1 MSFTLPQILG
11 DLQPMVLLFVALGAF
26 FSAMFH
32 SVAGF
37 GGGLILSGMLA
48 PAIGIKAVVP
58 VIAVSLLVSHTSR
71 VWAFRRGF
79 RWPVYR
85 DVMTTAFPCI
95 VLGAAVYAYLP
106 VNAIA
111 ALLGAFLIGTIPL
124 RRLMKQHNY
133 QVGRRSLLGVGVP
146 FGLLSGS
153 TVGAGMILA
162 PFLLAVGLAGEALMG
177 TMAAV
182 ALTMNLTKAA
192 VFGGF
197 SVLDSGLALAGF
209 LVGLCTV
216 PGNLAGRWII
226 RNTPI
231 RVHIVV
237 VEAVVVCGGL
247 YFLYAAGSGWG
258 WWP

>member
-1 MSFTLPQILG
+1 MIAELTRIFG
-11 DLQPMVLLFVALGAF
+11 DLGPETLLIVGLGAF

-37 GGGLILSGMLA
+37 AGGLILSVILA
-48 PAIGIKAVVP
+48 PVVGIKAVVP
-58 VIAVSLLVSHTSR
+58 VIAVSLLVSHASR
-71 VWAFRRGF
+71 VWAFRQGF
-79 RWPVYR
+79 QWPVYR
-85 DVMTTAFPCI
+85 DVMMIGLPCI

-111 ALLGAFLIGTIPL
+111 ALLGSFLIGTVWL
-124 RRLMKQHNY
+124 RRYLKRHNVTIGKGSLMTA
-133 QVGRRSLLGVGVP
+133 SVP

-162 PFLLAVGLAGEALMG
+162 PFLLGIGLAGEALMG
-177 TMAAV
+177 TMAAI
-182 ALTMNLTKAA
+182 ALTVNVTKTV

-197 SVLDSGLALAGF
+197 SVLDQGLALAGF

-216 PGNLAGRWII
+216 PGNLAGRWIVVH
-226 RNTPI
+226 TPI

-237 VEAVVVCGGL
+237 VESVVVCGGI
-247 YFLYAAGSGWG
+247 YFLFAAGRGWG
-258 WWP
+258 WWG